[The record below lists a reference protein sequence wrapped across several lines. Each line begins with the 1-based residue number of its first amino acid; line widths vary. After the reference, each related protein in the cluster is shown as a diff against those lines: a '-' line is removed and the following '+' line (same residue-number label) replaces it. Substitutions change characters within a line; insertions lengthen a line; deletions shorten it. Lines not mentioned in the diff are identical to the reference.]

1 MLVRRFRSAH
11 EGTIYDRFFALRQ
24 TDSVQEYRR
33 RFESLAAAMGAMGD
47 QGLQAVFVNGLR
59 MEIQGP
65 LRLLHPNGLIRA
77 MELAESIEA
86 NQTLVRNYKTGS
98 NRLIHNWPSSL
109 SVPETRVPHVIS
121 SPTYSTTSVN
131 SKTTSAS
138 SSSSPTSFKRFTEA
152 ELREKKER
160 GVCFKCDGRW
170 FRGHECAHH
179 FPALPL
185 PGLGGGQGWS
195 K

>member
-1 MLVRRFRSAH
+1 
-11 EGTIYDRFFALRQ
+11 
-24 TDSVQEYRR
+24 
-33 RFESLAAAMGAMGD
+33 
-47 QGLQAVFVNGLR
+47 

-86 NQTLVRNYKTGS
+86 NQILVRNYKTGS
-98 NRLIHNWPSSL
+98 NRLIHNRPSSL
-109 SVPETRVPHVIS
+109 SMPETRVPHVIS

-138 SSSSPTSFKRFTEA
+138 SSSSPTSFKRFTEV

-170 FRGHECAHH
+170 FRGHECKEAELVVVVVQDEAQEEPPDDYYELHSERLQELKQVTNV
-179 FPALPL
+179 FDRFR
-185 PGLGGGQGWS
+185 GQRWEILGQPYAVTS
-195 K
+195 MEF